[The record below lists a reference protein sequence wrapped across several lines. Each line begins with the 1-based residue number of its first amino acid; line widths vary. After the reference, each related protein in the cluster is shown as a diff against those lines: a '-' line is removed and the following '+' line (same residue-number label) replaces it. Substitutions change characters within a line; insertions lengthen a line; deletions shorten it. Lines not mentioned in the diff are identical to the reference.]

1 MLLKRCSWIELQKML
16 LQEKMNM
23 PSLFYHQ
30 QGCLKKGQLTNLI
43 FQDLT
48 PFACFL
54 LKQFDF
60 NDQVDLKIEKEG
72 IVIKP
77 VKSKTREGWD
87 NAFKLM
93 HDRKEDTLLIDEK
106 TN

>member
-48 PFACFL
+48 LFACSRL
-54 LKQFDF
+54 QIAIRDKDPQPQGKVLMSRSAYAAMQKALKKKYKMKAYKRVF
-60 NDQVDLKIEKEG
+60 V
-72 IVIKP
+72 
-77 VKSKTREGWD
+77 
-87 NAFKLM
+87 
-93 HDRKEDTLLIDEK
+93 LILPL
-106 TN
+106 